1 MANPTTAA
9 ASTLNVVTA
18 TTADASIA
26 LDSRSAYLVQHNG
39 LNSSG
44 SASTGVA
51 YLSGSSTVEAT
62 AGDNPNK
69 FILLSQTAILV
80 GPGLARLGFKTA
92 SGEVTISLSAT
103 RRVST

>member
-1 MANPTTAA
+1 MPNPTSAA
-9 ASTLNVVTA
+9 ASTLTVVVA
-18 TTADASIA
+18 TTSDASIS

-39 LNSSG
+39 LNASG
-44 SASTGVA
+44 SASTGVV
-51 YLSGSSTVEAT
+51 YLSGSSTVTAT
-62 AGDNPNK
+62 AAEGSDK

-80 GPGLARLGFKTA
+80 GPGLSTLGFKTA